1 MTPPQG
7 RRGAALLFA
16 LWVVIL
22 VEGLAAL
29 TLAAV
34 VGRLRLVS
42 AARDAVEGRAVATH
56 ALAEA
61 RMTREA
67 SYLALVTGD
76 SLTFPVT
83 SPLATWSVRVTG
95 WRINELLRLRAVATR
110 RAADGTLLA
119 AGEATLILGYRGA
132 DTLQVIRD
140 RPRW

>member
-1 MTPPQG
+1 MTPPRG

-22 VEGLAAL
+22 LEGLAAL
-29 TLAAV
+29 TLGAV

-61 RMTREA
+61 RITREA

-76 SLTFPVT
+76 SLAFSVS
-83 SPLATWSVRVTG
+83 SPLPAWSVRVTG

-110 RAADGTLLA
+110 RAADGTLIA
-119 AGEATLILGYRGA
+119 AREATLILGYRGA